1 MEQHMKKIIGSL
13 LAIAAMATTAEAHVG
28 PVGHVHGFLNG
39 FVHPLTGIDHI
50 LAMVAVGA
58 FAVVLGGRALWA
70 LPLTFMT
77 VMLAGGILGMT
88 GFALPAV
95 ETGIAA
101 SVLVLGTVVALQWK
115 APLRVAT
122 VLVGFFAVFHGFAH
136 GAEMPVDVSGSS
148 FGAGF
153 LAATALLHAVGV
165 AIAFAATSIRYTATL
180 RLVKVA
186 GAVSAV
192 TGLGMLG
199 GWL

>member
-1 MEQHMKKIIGSL
+1 MKKIIGSL

-28 PVGHVHGFLNG
+28 APGHVHGFLNG
-39 FVHPLTGIDHI
+39 FLHPLTGIDHI

-58 FAVVLGGRALWA
+58 FAVVLGGRALWV

-122 VLVGFFAVFHGFAH
+122 ALVGFFAVFHGFAH
-136 GAEMPVDVSGSS
+136 GAEMPVDASGSS

-153 LAATALLHAVGV
+153 LVATALLHAIGMALALV
-165 AIAFAATSIRYTATL
+165 AASIRHPA
-180 RLVKVA
+180 KP
-186 GAVSAV
+186 
-192 TGLGMLG
+192 
-199 GWL
+199 